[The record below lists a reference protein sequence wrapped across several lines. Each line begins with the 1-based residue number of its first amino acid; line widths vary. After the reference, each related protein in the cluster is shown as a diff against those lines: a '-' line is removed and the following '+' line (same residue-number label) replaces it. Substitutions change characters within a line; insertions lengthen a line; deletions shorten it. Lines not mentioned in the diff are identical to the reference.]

1 MVKILKLEEF
11 INEMFNQSYEN
22 IINESKNVA
31 EDSNII
37 LYDLRNYGQ
46 EFIDEDDSEDDQ
58 NPFSLKIFNKQDIR
72 KAIEGKGFFPNN
84 NIEKQIIE
92 KLEELFISVGG
103 EETTKTNHHVMS
115 LKEDVKRDYEKSA
128 KSETKRFINVKI
140 SKVEPYIGKFK
151 SMFGTKE
158 DIKQFKDNF
167 GIKVKEGNGS
177 SGNQGIKFETDLKG
191 DLQRLKEL
199 SNSISEDEYKNNS
212 ISDWESFFKE
222 RSNDWKELST
232 ILAINSFILNKNK
245 HKDSIFSKY
254 SNIIEFIKDIKQVKK
269 SGTENTVRNIQI
281 NFENEKITKMTYEN
295 NTAGVI
301 SDLQLI
307 GNDGEIFNMSLKTGS
322 DFYIANLGF
331 LSRKEIIQDIK
342 VIDIDTDKQ
351 KEIDNMNQNSD
362 DDTYYMNIPQDK
374 TKKIRLIRFTDAFLD
389 FLKADKQKIE
399 KIFYRT
405 DSKGNRKENTEIA
418 DGIEDAGLKK
428 GDKVNSPDIKNPEEK
443 ITMKGSE
450 ISNIVNLFVDSF
462 GSFTDNPQDNEIEVI
477 KINSKESF
485 IHEMDLN
492 FSKNL
497 KDVLMNTSFTFQYG
511 GVKGDAYAMKIISG
525 NFELDNFKYMNGT
538 NDGINAVMRMELE
551 IRDKTESNRS
561 RPDHILL
568 KFFMRK
574 KK

>member
-1 MVKILKLEEF
+1 
-11 INEMFNQSYEN
+11 
-22 IINESKNVA
+22 
-31 EDSNII
+31 
-37 LYDLRNYGQ
+37 
-46 EFIDEDDSEDDQ
+46 
-58 NPFSLKIFNKQDIR
+58 
-72 KAIEGKGFFPNN
+72 
-84 NIEKQIIE
+84 
-92 KLEELFISVGG
+92 
-103 EETTKTNHHVMS
+103 
-115 LKEDVKRDYEKSA
+115 
-128 KSETKRFINVKI
+128 
-140 SKVEPYIGKFK
+140 
-151 SMFGTKE
+151 
-158 DIKQFKDNF
+158 
-167 GIKVKEGNGS
+167 
-177 SGNQGIKFETDLKG
+177 
-191 DLQRLKEL
+191 
-199 SNSISEDEYKNNS
+199 
-212 ISDWESFFKE
+212 
-222 RSNDWKELST
+222 
-232 ILAINSFILNKNK
+232 
-245 HKDSIFSKY
+245 
-254 SNIIEFIKDIKQVKK
+254 
-269 SGTENTVRNIQI
+269 
-281 NFENEKITKMTYEN
+281 
-295 NTAGVI
+295 
-301 SDLQLI
+301 
-307 GNDGEIFNMSLKTGS
+307 MSLKTGS